1 MTLSR
6 RSAAAW
12 IACLLRSN
20 SRPPAHEHSRR
31 QNCSNGSTHDWTS
44 WSGSRD
50 APARQHTLRA
60 TIEWSHDLLSA
71 EEQAAFARLS
81 VFCGGCTPAAAEQVT
96 RATRNHLDA
105 LTEKNLLV
113 RGDGRYAML
122 DTIRELANEQLE
134 ASCEADAIRATHA
147 ACYLQLGEQTMP
159 ETKALQGLSHERT
172 EQLAVLI
179 GSELDNLRAAFR
191 WFVDHDQPEQ
201 ALQVHLGMSLIWAQ
215 GGRDDEAQHGCREA
229 LAANGDLSDLTKG
242 LALLLYGCNLVLGDR
257 GLEAEPVLFEALD
270 VVRRLGARRERQRG
284 TALVLRMLALVAS
297 GAGNLD
303 RARHFFEQALSID
316 PEDED
321 VANMLLY
328 GLGNVEIDA
337 GNLSRARTLIADALT
352 RARRSQQFLS
362 ELWCLSLLAD
372 LDRLESSLDRA
383 EAGYQQSLRLAN
395 RSPGIERSGH
405 A

>member
-1 MTLSR
+1 M
-6 RSAAAW
+6 
-12 IACLLRSN
+12 
-20 SRPPAHEHSRR
+20 
-31 QNCSNGSTHDWTS
+31 
-44 WSGSRD
+44 
-50 APARQHTLRA
+50 
-60 TIEWSHDLLSA
+60 
-71 EEQAAFARLS
+71 
-81 VFCGGCTPAAAEQVT
+81 FCGGCTPAAAEQVT

-242 LALLLYGCNLVLGDR
+242 RALLLYGSNLVLGDR

-328 GLGNVEIDA
+328 GLGSVEIDA

-383 EAGYQQSLRLAN
+383 EAGYQQSLRLAQSIAWH
-395 RSPGIERSGH
+395 RAIWPCLGGLAAVALARGDLQRAGRLWGAMQESLEEQGTKLFPTFRHRYEPLLDTRCEPPFQRGLDEGRKLSLDQGIAYALGESS
-405 A
+405 